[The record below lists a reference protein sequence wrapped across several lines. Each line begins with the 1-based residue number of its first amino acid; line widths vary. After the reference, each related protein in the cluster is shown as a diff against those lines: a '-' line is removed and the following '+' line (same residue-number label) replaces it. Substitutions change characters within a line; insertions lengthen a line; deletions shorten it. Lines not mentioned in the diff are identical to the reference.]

1 MRRSRRPGPFNPN
14 LDRRGACSPFPRLL
28 HPGSKPRN
36 VAMELEDRA
45 PTLPAPDPSDPF
57 ARSHPLRDP
66 WPINNTPC
74 LSRRFAPRDSLLC
87 IQCATLD
94 VTAVFSVGPGNR
106 PRIARPLRKRD
117 TDLLTF
123 ASGSRLALSRARN
136 AIANRRCTTEDST
149 SLFLTS
155 FFCRKVE
162 EGKGA
167 MGEYQ
172 EDRSRLHFRIRPLFE
187 VRQSRVRGFKLPDLR
202 PFPSVH

>member
-74 LSRRFAPRDSLLC
+74 LSRRFVPRDSLLC

-136 AIANRRCTTEDST
+136 AIAMHHRRLD
-149 SLFLTS
+149 FLILDFVLLS
-155 FFCRKVE
+155 KGGGR
-162 EGKGA
+162 EGGDGGVPGGPIKTALSDKAVIRGSPKPS
-167 MGEYQ
+167 
-172 EDRSRLHFRIRPLFE
+172 SRL
-187 VRQSRVRGFKLPDLR
+187 
-202 PFPSVH
+202 